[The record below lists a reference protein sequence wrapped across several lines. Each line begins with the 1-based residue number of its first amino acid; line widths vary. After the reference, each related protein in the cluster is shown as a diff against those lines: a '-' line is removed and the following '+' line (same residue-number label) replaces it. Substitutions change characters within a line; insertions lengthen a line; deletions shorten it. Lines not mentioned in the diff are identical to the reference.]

1 MDYVD
6 WTSNVVLQVMAYSL
20 IITTVLVIVGIFKPT
35 KVVVALVRLSF
46 ILGLVIIIGTIIWG
60 LSTML
65 FLYLS
70 GGGFK

>member
-1 MDYVD
+1 MSYVN
-6 WTSNVVLQVMAYSL
+6 WTSNIMLQVLAYSL
-20 IITTVLVIVGIFKPT
+20 AITVLLVIVGIFKPT

-46 ILGLVIIIGTIIWG
+46 ILGLVVIIGTIIWG

-65 FLYLS
+65 FLYMS

>member
-35 KVVVALVRLSF
+35 TVVVALVRLSF